1 MAKKIKA
8 SSCPDASG
16 GLGSIEK
23 LKQVQLDEKFN
34 NENMK
39 LWDKGISIDR
49 QIEKFTVGNDRE
61 LDMYLAEYDLQA
73 SEAHAKMLGK
83 VGILKQ
89 EEVAAILKELEVLKD
104 QLEKGEFE
112 IEEDFEDVHSKIEY
126 ELTRKL
132 GDTGKKIH
140 TARSRNDQ
148 VLVAQQLY
156 FKNNLKQISG
166 KTTTLIEVLLDLAE
180 RHKEKVLPGYTHLQ
194 VAMPS
199 SFGLWFSAYA
209 ELMIDDLYLLEAGL
223 RIVDQNPLGSA
234 AGYGSSFPIDREF
247 TTAELGFATQKYNV
261 VAAQMSRGK
270 CERTVTSNIS
280 SLANTL
286 SRFAMDI
293 CLYMS
298 QNFDF
303 ISFPDELTTGSS
315 IMPHKKNP
323 DVFELVRGKCNKL
336 QAIANEMILIT
347 NNLPSG
353 YHRDFQL
360 IKENSI
366 YAVENIKEIL
376 DVFTHAIAQIKVN
389 EVDLNDEKYQ
399 YLFTVDS
406 INELVMNGSSFRDAY
421 KIIGEQVQSS
431 SYKAAKGMEHT
442 HTGSKDNLS
451 LNMIRAKLQ
460 QL

>member
-1 MAKKIKA
+1 
-8 SSCPDASG
+8 
-16 GLGSIEK
+16 
-23 LKQVQLDEKFN
+23 
-34 NENMK
+34 MK
-39 LWDKGISIDR
+39 LWDKGISIDK

-61 LDMYLAEYDLQA
+61 LDMHLAKYDIQA
-73 SEAHAKMLGK
+73 STAHAKMLGK
-83 VGILKQ
+83 VGILEVQ
-89 EEVAAILKELEVLKD
+89 EVDLLVSELELLNQ
-104 QLEKGEFE
+104 QLENGEFQ
-112 IEEDFEDVHSKIEY
+112 IEEEFEDVHSKIEY
-126 ELTRKL
+126 ELTSKL

-156 FKNNLKQISG
+156 FKENLLEISG
-166 KTTTLIEVLLDLAE
+166 KTMNLIDVLLNLAE
-180 RHKEKVLPGYTHLQ
+180 EHKEKLLPGYTHLQ

-209 ELMIDDLYLLEAGL
+209 ELLIDDLYLLDAGL
-223 RIVDQNPLGSA
+223 KIVDQNPLGSA
-234 AGYGSSFPIDREF
+234 AGYGSSFPIDRES
-247 TTAELGFATQKYNV
+247 TTRELGFATQKYNV

-303 ISFPDELTTGSS
+303 ITFPDELTTGSS

-366 YAVENIKEIL
+366 YAVENIKEVL
-376 DVFTHAIAQIKVN
+376 DVFTYSISKIIVKN
-389 EVDLNDEKYQ
+389 IDITDEKYK

-406 INELVMNGSSFRDAY
+406 INELVIGGKSFRDAY
-421 KIIGEQVQSS
+421 QIIGEQVQSDT
-431 SYKAAKGMEHT
+431 YEATKGMQHT
-442 HTGSKDNLS
+442 HSGSKDNLS
-451 LNMIRAKLQ
+451 LNMIRTKLQ